1 MSSTFDLNTIVRPN
15 IRKLK
20 PYHSARQD
28 FSDGLLLDANEN
40 SWGDPFNCAE
50 GLNRYPSPTHPALRQ
65 QIAEWRGVQ
74 KENVFTGVGS
84 DEGIDLL
91 YRIFCE
97 PGTDRILTT
106 PPTYGMYQVSADI
119 HNIAVDKVLLS
130 PDDFQPQTD
139 QILDAVT
146 EQTKVLLLCS
156 PNNPTGNVFDR
167 STVRQ
172 LIEDFPGIVV
182 VDEAYID
189 FSDSQS
195 WASEVRNYP
204 NLVVLQTLSKSF
216 GLAGIRLG
224 ISFASKEIISYMMKV
239 KAPYNINKITAK
251 KAREAFDKMDLIESN
266 IAAIIKERKA
276 LRKKLEPLPLV
287 QQIYPSDAN
296 FLLTKV
302 TNAQEIYQQLTSQN
316 IIVRYRGN
324 EPLCDNCLRITVG
337 TTEENNRLISA
348 LKKLTV

>member
-1 MSSTFDLNTIVRPN
+1 MPSTFELNKIVRPN

-40 SWGDPFNCAE
+40 SWGDPFGNPE
-50 GLNRYPSPTHPALRQ
+50 ELNRYPSPTHPDLRQ

-74 KENVFTGVGS
+74 KENIFTGVGS

-106 PPTYGMYQVSADI
+106 PPTYGMYKVSADI
-119 HNIAVDKVLLS
+119 HDLAVDKVLLS
-130 PDDFQPQTD
+130 SADFQPRAE

-146 EQTKVLLLCS
+146 EQTKILLLCS
-156 PNNPTGNVFDR
+156 PNNPTGNVFNR
-167 STVRQ
+167 QTVQ
-172 LIEDFPGIVV
+172 KLVEDFPGIVV

-195 WASEVRNYP
+195 WAPEVRNYP

-239 KAPYNINKITAK
+239 KAPYNINKLTAK
-251 KAREAFDKMDLIESN
+251 KATEAFGKMDAIESN
-266 IAAIIKERKA
+266 ITAIIKERDA
-276 LRKKLEPLPLV
+276 LRKQLESLPLV

-302 TNAQEIYQQLTSQN
+302 TDAQGIYQKLAKQN

-337 TTEENNRLISA
+337 TSEENNRLISA